1 MSEENSL
8 RFWIIPVVSLVCM
21 VIFLAGVG
29 INYTLNTVPLAEEQK
44 QQIMRMSCEEI
55 ENFSSDIVLYT
66 PVTRQLFA
74 ESSEGCAEAKKAVQ
88 AKQNELLKEKLK
100 DPTSTESLLKEFK
113 KQSALQETLQPDYE
127 YHLGESE
134 KLHLELT
141 DTKEKIAEIQSQDN
155 WSEVQKRL
163 DAEREQ

>member
-29 INYTLNTVPLAEEQK
+29 INHMLHTVPLAEEQE
-44 QQIMRMSCEEI
+44 QEIMRMSCEEI
-55 ENFSSDIVLYT
+55 ENVSSDIVLYT
-66 PVTRQLFA
+66 PTTRQLFT
-74 ESSEGCAEAKKAVQ
+74 ESAEGCAEARKAVL

-113 KQSALQETLQPDYE
+113 KQSALQDKIQPDYE
-127 YHLGESE
+127 YHLDESE
-134 KLHLELT
+134 KLRLELT
-141 DTKEKIAEIQSQDN
+141 DAKEKIAEIQSQDN

-163 DAEREQ
+163 DAESEQ